1 MANRKLV
8 LVDFDRYTPAD
19 RTLRIGLL
27 CYAAFGVMALAYAVV
42 GRPVGTVTAVLAMI
56 LSFLIAHAGLK
67 DKRSAQRIVDEEV
80 RAYD

>member
-27 CYAAFGVMALAYAVV
+27 CYAAFGVMALAYGAV
-42 GRPVGTVTAVLAMI
+42 GRIGWMLASLLGMA
-56 LSFLIAHAGLK
+56 LSFLIARIGSR